1 MYKPTEQQITFPHEF
16 FLPFGGNLNP
26 DNKWCK
32 LALMIPW
39 AEVEKKYAR
48 SFPVSRGQKAYS
60 VRLALGSLIIQNVK
74 SLSDRDT
81 VEEIT
86 ENPYMQY
93 FIGLSAFVDKP
104 PFNHSL
110 MTHFRKR
117 LDKDII
123 NEINEIT
130 SRLAGEHEYPENP
143 DDPDDSDGS
152 DDTPP
157 SDGEDSDDT
166 GQEEK
171 TNEEPSETKN
181 SGKLILDATCTPAD
195 IHYPTDIWLLNTTRQ
210 ALEEIIDVLHAPH
223 AGILKKPR
231 SYRRNARKSYLN
243 IDKKKHKT
251 AKMIRK
257 GIGGQLRYIRR
268 DLKNI
273 KTLAEKS
280 SLTLLTKR
288 QYRNLL
294 VSQEI
299 YWQQLEMYKQGK
311 HSVEDRIVSLHMP
324 FVRPIVRGKS
334 NADVE
339 FGAKLAI
346 SVVNGFSYM
355 ESLSFDAFNE
365 SKTLMQSVENYY
377 QRYGF
382 YPEAVMA
389 DKIYRNRDNLNYCKK
404 LGIRLSGPPLGRPA
418 KDQELLR
425 EQKKQERLDAGIRN
439 AVEGKFGEGKRFYG
453 LGRIMARLKETSET
467 VIAMQLLVMN
477 LERRLRILILNFIRE
492 NFGLIRLAY

>member
-1 MYKPTEQQITFPHEF
+1 M
-16 FLPFGGNLNP
+16 
-26 DNKWCK
+26 
-32 LALMIPW
+32 
-39 AEVEKKYAR
+39 
-48 SFPVSRGQKAYS
+48 
-60 VRLALGSLIIQNVK
+60 
-74 SLSDRDT
+74 
-81 VEEIT
+81 
-86 ENPYMQY
+86 
-93 FIGLSAFVDKP
+93 
-104 PFNHSL
+104 
-110 MTHFRKR
+110 
-117 LDKDII
+117 
-123 NEINEIT
+123 
-130 SRLAGEHEYPENP
+130 
-143 DDPDDSDGS
+143 
-152 DDTPP
+152 
-157 SDGEDSDDT
+157 
-166 GQEEK
+166 
-171 TNEEPSETKN
+171 
-181 SGKLILDATCTPAD
+181 
-195 IHYPTDIWLLNTTRQ
+195 
-210 ALEEIIDVLHAPH
+210 
-223 AGILKKPR
+223 LKKVR
-231 SYRRNARKSYLN
+231 
-243 IDKKKHKT
+243 
-251 AKMIRK
+251 
-257 GIGGQLRYIRR
+257 
-268 DLKNI
+268 
-273 KTLAEKS
+273 
-280 SLTLLTKR
+280 LTLLTKR

-299 YWQQLEMYKQGK
+299 YRQQLEMYKQGK